1 MSAVEAWGIV
11 VAVTVV
17 TYAMRSVGI
26 LALAGRTLPPIVERG
41 LRHVGPAVL
50 AALVADIATGD
61 GGGPWPALGV
71 AEALGLVAAG
81 TVAWWRRNVV
91 LSLAAGLGAFW
102 IGLSILGV

>member
-1 MSAVEAWGIV
+1 MSALETWGIV
-11 VAVTVV
+11 AAVTVV

-26 LALAGRTLPPIVERG
+26 LALAGRSLPVVVERA

-61 GGGPWPALGV
+61 GGAWPALGP

-81 TVAWWRRNVV
+81 TVAWWRRDVV
-91 LSLAAGLGAFW
+91 LSLAAGLGTFW
-102 IGLSILGV
+102 IGLVLGGG